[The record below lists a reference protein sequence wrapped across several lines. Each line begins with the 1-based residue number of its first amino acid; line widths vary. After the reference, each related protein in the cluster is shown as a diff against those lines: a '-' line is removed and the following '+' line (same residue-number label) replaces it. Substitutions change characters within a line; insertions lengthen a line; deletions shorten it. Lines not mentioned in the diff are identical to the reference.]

1 MREAERQAPGIP
13 ELIKHLKDADRYR
26 RALPPSTPGYQRAAE
41 LVERLSRRI
50 FAEARAEEEEVRPQA
65 RQRPA
70 ARTSRKPQG

>member
-1 MREAERQAPGIP
+1 MRQPERQAPGIP

-50 FAEARAEEEEVRPQA
+50 FAEATAEEEEARHQA
-65 RQRPA
+65 RPGPGPS
-70 ARTSRKPQG
+70 TSPKPQE